1 MSSSLNMHKCM
12 NVRWSD
18 ADMDGSILKPEHFVT
33 INVSGAKYE
42 TLRTTLDRYPNT
54 LLGNPTTRIKYFI
67 PKKNAYFIN
76 RCRQSFEAVLYFY
89 QTGGILTRPVSV
101 PMHVF
106 EKEVEFY
113 QLDRQGTLFWCFLL
127 QRLLVSYSVFLLVS
141 QLVSL
146 NRVTH

>member
-1 MSSSLNMHKCM
+1 MTHRCM
-12 NVRWSD
+12 NVQWTD
-18 ADMDGSILKPEHFVT
+18 YDGSKLTEQDFVT
-33 INVSGAKYE
+33 FNVCGSKYE
-42 TLRTTLDRYPNT
+42 TIRTTLERFPNT
-54 LLGNPTTRIKYFI
+54 LLGDESRLRQYHITS
-67 PKKNAYFIN
+67 KNTYYLN